1 MSDLF
6 DIYQTNFKK
15 VASKINNDFKSAI
28 LMGDNKTKGKLLK
41 QIKNNIDESKRMIKT
56 MEIYLNTEKTLD
68 VNLSMYVNT
77 CIKCVDQFS
86 LELKR
91 EEDKFRNEI
100 QKSEMIEQRNDD
112 VFSQESIVC
121 NSFEKLE
128 QAKRITYDMEYTGKD
143 ILIELSEQSNKMSQV
158 NNKIGN
164 LNNQLDSSNS
174 ILNELLDIYKKNK
187 MIIFLF
193 SLILICVFVCIIIF
207 KLYFSISKY
216 ESRGITP

>member
-1 MSDLF
+1 MSELF

-15 VASKINNDFKSAI
+15 IASKINNDFKSANLI
-28 LMGDNKTKGKLLK
+28 GDNKTKGKLLK
-41 QIKNNIDESKRMIKT
+41 QIKNNINESKRMIKT
-56 MEIYLNTEKTLD
+56 MEIYLNTEKSLD

-86 LELKR
+86 LELKK
-91 EEDKFRNEI
+91 EEVKFRNEI
-100 QKSEMIEQRNDD
+100 QKLEMIEQRNNDF
-112 VFSQESIVC
+112 FSKESIVS

-128 QAKRITYDMEYTGKD
+128 QAKRITYDIEYTGKD
-143 ILIELSEQSNKMSQV
+143 ILIELSEQNNKMNQV

-187 MIIFLF
+187 MIIFVF

-216 ESRGITP
+216 ERRGITS

>member
-1 MSDLF
+1 MSELF

-15 VASKINNDFKSAI
+15 ISSKINNVFKSAI
-28 LMGDNKTKGKLLK
+28 LMKDNKTKGKLLK
-41 QIKNNIDESKRMIKT
+41 QIKNNINESKRMIKT
-56 MEIYLNTEKTLD
+56 MEIYLNTEKSLD

-77 CIKCVDQFS
+77 CIKCADQFN
-86 LELKR
+86 LELKK

-100 QKSEMIEQRNDD
+100 QTKEMMEQRNHD
-112 VFSQESIVC
+112 VLFNESIVC

-128 QAKRITYDMEYTGKD
+128 QAKRISYDMEYTGKD
-143 ILIELSEQSNKMSQV
+143 ILIELSEQSNKMNQV

-187 MIIFLF
+187 MIIFVF

-216 ESRGITP
+216 ERREITA